1 VLAIN
6 LFEQFSC
13 DIFHIIW
20 SGKAMIPSEAGS
32 SLEPFQAA
40 KLLEREQFW
49 STGNLEYRSEYEIQ
63 SL

>member
-1 VLAIN
+1 
-6 LFEQFSC
+6 
-13 DIFHIIW
+13 
-20 SGKAMIPSEAGS
+20 MIPSEAGS